1 MKYMA
6 DMITLGIV
14 LLVAGAA
21 LAYVIR
27 EKKKGNHCIGC
38 SCAGTCSHA
47 GRGGCSGCQG
57 GCGNHTQSK

>member
-1 MKYMA
+1 MA
-6 DMITLGIV
+6 DIITLGIV

-38 SCAGTCSHA
+38 SSAGSCSHA
-47 GRGGCSGCQG
+47 GHGGCSGCKG
-57 GCGNHTQSK
+57 ACGNHTQSK